1 MLSLIIGGAGSGK
14 SAFAEA
20 LCEKLEGERLY
31 IATMHTEGAES
42 LARIE
47 RHRRQRAGLGF
58 ETLECPLA
66 LDKAAIPAGANA
78 LLEDLSNLLAN
89 EMFSPGGGGA
99 EAVRRGLCRALSSC
113 QNLTVV
119 TNEVFSGG
127 ADYGAGTLAFLRE
140 LAALN
145 RELAARADV
154 VAEIVCGLPN
164 VLKGELP

>member
-20 LCEKLEGERLY
+20 LCQRLSGERLY
-31 IATMHTEGAES
+31 IATMRTEGAES

-47 RHRRQRAGLGF
+47 RHRRQRAGFGF

-99 EAVRRGLCRALSSC
+99 EAVRRGLSRALSHC

-145 RELAARADV
+145 RELAARADL

>member
-14 SAFAEA
+14 SAFAET

-31 IATMHTEGAES
+31 IATMRPEGAES

-58 ETLECPLA
+58 ETLECPLS
-66 LDKAAIPAGANA
+66 LDRAAIPAGANA

-99 EAVRRGLCRALSSC
+99 EAVRRGLCQAIARC

-154 VAEIVCGLPN
+154 VAEVVSGLPN